1 MEKVAIILR
10 GVSGSG
16 KSSFAD
22 FLGNYLWNSLTV
34 CICSADDYH
43 LDKNGVYRFDLSK
56 MGEAHV
62 WCREKFE
69 RCLSDNFDVV
79 ILSNTNT
86 SEKEIQ
92 PYLDLAAKYNYKVIS
107 LVVENRHGGKN
118 IHNVPEETL
127 QKQQQRLKSSIKLR

>member
-1 MEKVAIILR
+1 MEKVVIILR

-22 FLGNYLWNSLTV
+22 FLGNRLCDSRV
-34 CICSADDYH
+34 GVCSADNYH
-43 LDKNGVYRFDLSK
+43 LDKDGNYKFNLSK
-56 MGEAHV
+56 IGEAHS
-62 WCREKFE
+62 WCRAEFE
-69 RCLSDNFDVV
+69 HCLSENFDVV
-79 ILSNTNT
+79 VLSNTNT

-107 LVVENRHGGKN
+107 LVVENRHGNKN

-127 QKQQQRLKSSIKLR
+127 QKQEQRLKNSIKLR

>member
-1 MEKVAIILR
+1 MEKVVIILR

-22 FLGNYLWNSLTV
+22 FLGNFLWDSLRV

-43 LDKNGVYRFDLSK
+43 LDKNGVYRFDVSK
-56 MGEAHV
+56 MGEAHA

-69 RCLSDNFDVV
+69 RCLAEKFDAV
-79 ILSNTNT
+79 IVSNTNT

-107 LVVENRHGGKN
+107 LVVENRHGNKN

-127 QKQQQRLKSSIKLR
+127 QKQEQRLKNSIKLR